1 MTSRE
6 LEVTTLYIYPVK
18 SCRGIQ
24 VDSWKTNKFG
34 FMYDRFWMVVDEN
47 YKYRTQREFPK
58 MALIVPTI
66 NENPEDEHG
75 GSLVLTAPG
84 IDREL
89 SLPLNPNNLDA
100 YDCGDEAATWIT
112 EYMGV
117 SSRIV
122 YKSTQ
127 EIRTLGI
134 YAPSEQV
141 LGFKPQTAFA
151 DGYPFLLISEESL
164 NDVNNRVSS
173 PVIMRNFRPNIVV
186 KGCRFPFE
194 EDTWKQFVIGE
205 DDENLFYVASRS
217 TRCIMVTVNP
227 ETGKRKSNE
236 VFKVLQSYRRV
247 DKQSKYRPCVG
258 MNLVHKKIGAKLNVG
273 DKIRIIDAIIS

>member
-1 MTSRE
+1 MTSHE
-6 LEVTTLYIYPVK
+6 LEITTLYIYPVK

-34 FMYDRFWMVVDEN
+34 FMYDRFWMIVDEN
-47 YKYRTQREFPK
+47 YKFRTQREFPK
-58 MALIVPTI
+58 HQESI
-66 NENPEDEHG
+66 ENYHFHLTQK
-75 GSLVLTAPG
+75 SLHVLQKAVVW
-84 IDREL
+84 
-89 SLPLNPNNLDA
+89 SNNLDA

-127 EIRTLGI
+127 ELRNLEEC
-134 YAPSEQV
+134 APTEQV

-151 DGYPFLLISEESL
+151 DKFPFLLISEESL
-164 NDVNNRVSS
+164 SDVNNRVSS

-194 EDTWKQFVIGE
+194 EDTWKKFVIGE
-205 DDENLFYVASRS
+205 DDENLFYVARLC
-217 TRCIMVTVNP
+217 TRCIVTNVNP
-227 ETGKRKSNE
+227 ETGERKSNE
-236 VFKVLQSYRRV
+236 VYETLQSYRRL
-247 DKQSKYRPCVG
+247 DKKSKHRPCIGVH
-258 MNLVHKKIGAKLNVG
+258 LVHKKIGTKINIG
-273 DKIRIIDAIIS
+273 DKIRIIDSS